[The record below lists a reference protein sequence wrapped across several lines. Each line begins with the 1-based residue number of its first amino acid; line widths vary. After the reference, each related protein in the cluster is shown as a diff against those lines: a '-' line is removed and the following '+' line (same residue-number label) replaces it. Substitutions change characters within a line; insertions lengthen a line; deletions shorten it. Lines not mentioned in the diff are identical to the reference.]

1 MPPRIRRIVGAMA
14 RQPKLLASRRRF
26 RASFDAFVAASGS
39 PARFPVDWSAT
50 EQQPNDDT
58 KYTVFD
64 EHYIYHPAWAARI
77 IAQTRPQVH
86 VDISSTLTF
95 CSIVS
100 AFVPV
105 KFYDYR
111 PARLSLSDLTSE
123 KADLLA
129 LPFADRSVASLSCM
143 HTVEHVGLGR
153 YGDPLDP
160 DGDLK
165 AIAELTRVLAPGG
178 ALLFVVPTG
187 RPRVVFNAHRIYA
200 FDQVRSAFS
209 ELALQEFSLI
219 PDDAQSRGIILNAT
233 SVEADRQTYGCGC
246 YWFRRT

>member
-1 MPPRIRRIVGAMA
+1 VAARMRRIVGAVA
-14 RQPKLLASRRRF
+14 RQQRLRASHRRF

-39 PARFPVDWSAT
+39 SARFPIEWRDA
-50 EQQPNDDT
+50 EQQPNDNT
-58 KYTVFD
+58 EYTVFD

-77 IAQTRPQVH
+77 LARTRPKGH
-86 VDISSTLTF
+86 VDISSTLSF

-111 PARLSLSDLTSE
+111 PARLSLSELTSE

-129 LPFADRSVASLSCM
+129 LPFADRSIASLSCM

-165 AIAELTRVLAPGG
+165 AMAELTRVLAPAGD
-178 ALLFVVPTG
+178 LLFVVPTG
-187 RPRVVFNAHRIYA
+187 RPRVVFNAHRIYS
-200 FDQVRSAFS
+200 FEQVRSAFS
-209 ELALQEFSLI
+209 ELALEEFSLI
-219 PDDAQSRGIILNAT
+219 PDDAQARGIVANA
-233 SVEADRQTYGCGC
+233 SPEEADRQNYGCGC

>member
-1 MPPRIRRIVGAMA
+1 VAARMRRIFGAMA
-14 RQPKLLASRRRF
+14 RPQRQRAGRRQF
-26 RASFDAFVAASGS
+26 RASFDAFVAASGD
-39 PARFPVDWSAT
+39 PARFPIEWSAA
-50 EQQPNDDT
+50 EHQPGDDT
-58 KYTVFD
+58 EYTAFD

-77 IAQTRPQVH
+77 LARNPPAVH
-86 VDISSTLTF
+86 IDISSTLAF

-165 AIAELTRVLAPGG
+165 AMAELTRVLAPGG
-178 ALLFVVPTG
+178 NLLFVVPTG
-187 RPRVVFNAHRIYA
+187 RPRVVFNAHRIYS
-200 FDQVRSAFS
+200 FEQVRSSFS
-209 ELALQEFSLI
+209 GLALQDFSLI
-219 PDDAQSRGIILNAT
+219 PDDARTRGIIANA
-233 SVEADRQTYGCGC
+233 SAEEADRQIYGCGC

>member
-1 MPPRIRRIVGAMA
+1 MRRVLGAMA
-14 RQPKLLASRRRF
+14 RQKKQRASRRQF
-26 RASFDAFVAASGS
+26 RASFDAFVAASGDPS
-39 PARFPVDWSAT
+39 RFPIEWRAAQ
-50 EQQPNDDT
+50 QQPNDDT
-58 KYTVFD
+58 GVTVFD

-77 IAQTRPQVH
+77 LARTRPSGH
-86 VDISSTLTF
+86 VDISSTLAF

-105 KFYDYR
+105 RFYDYR

-129 LPFADRSVASLSCM
+129 LPFADRTIASLSCM

-165 AIAELTRVLAPGG
+165 AISELKRVLAPGG
-178 ALLFVVPTG
+178 NLLFVVPTG

-200 FDQVRSAFS
+200 FDQIREAFADLS
-209 ELALQEFSLI
+209 LEEFSLI
-219 PDDAQSRGIILNAT
+219 PDDAQTRGMIANASRE
-233 SVEADRQTYGCGC
+233 VADRQNYGCGC
-246 YWFRRT
+246 YWFKRT

>member
-1 MPPRIRRIVGAMA
+1 MKWL
-14 RQPKLLASRRRF
+14 QRRF
-26 RASFDAFVAASGS
+26 RQSFDAFVAASGDT
-39 PARFPVDWSAT
+39 PRFPIEWSDA
-50 EQQPNDDT
+50 EQQPNDNT
-58 KYTVFD
+58 EFTVFD

-77 IAQTRPQVH
+77 LARTRPQVH
-86 VDISSTLTF
+86 VDISSTLSF

-111 PARLSLSDLTSE
+111 PARLSLSDLTSG

-129 LPFADRSVASLSCM
+129 LPFPDRSIASLSCM

-165 AIAELTRVLAPGG
+165 AMAELARVLAPGG
-178 ALLFVVPTG
+178 DLLFVVPTG
-187 RPRVVFNAHRIYA
+187 RPRVVFNAHRIYSFA
-200 FDQVRSAFS
+200 QVRSAFS
-209 ELALQEFSLI
+209 GLALQEFSLI
-219 PDDAQSRGIILNAT
+219 PDDAQTRGMIANA
-233 SVEADRQTYGCGC
+233 SSDEADRQNYGCGC

>member
-1 MPPRIRRIVGAMA
+1 MRR
-14 RQPKLLASRRRF
+14 LANAVTGRLSRRTVQRRF
-26 RASFDAFVAASGS
+26 RQSFDDFVAASRASGRV
-39 PARFPVDWSAT
+39 PRFPIDWSDAAPQLDEAT
-50 EQQPNDDT
+50 E
-58 KYTVFD
+58 YTVFD

-77 IAQTRPQVH
+77 LARTRPSLH
-86 VDISSTLTF
+86 VDISSTLAF

-100 AFVPV
+100 AFIPV

-111 PARLSLSDLTSE
+111 PARLALSDLTSE

-143 HTVEHVGLGR
+143 HSVEHVGLGR

-165 AIAELTRVLAPGG
+165 AMTELARVLAPAGD
-178 ALLFVVPTG
+178 LLFVVPTG
-187 RPRVVFNAHRIYA
+187 RPRVVFNAHRIYS
-200 FDQVRSAFS
+200 FDQVRSAFAG
-209 ELALQEFSLI
+209 LALQEFSLI
-219 PDDAQSRGIILNAT
+219 PDDAQNRGMILNAAAD
-233 SVEADRQTYGCGC
+233 EANRQNYGCGC